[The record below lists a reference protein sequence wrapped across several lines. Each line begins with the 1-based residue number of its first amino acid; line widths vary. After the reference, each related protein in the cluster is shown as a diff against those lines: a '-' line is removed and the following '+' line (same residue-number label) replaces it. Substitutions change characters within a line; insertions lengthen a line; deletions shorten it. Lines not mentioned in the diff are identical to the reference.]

1 MDRIRILFRD
11 QKRWGSFR
19 IRFTFVEWYSIHP
32 MNSCILPQYF
42 ALFLFFFLLSSFI
55 VSCVFYIFSLLVPVT
70 WSYSLCVR
78 YWYCILYKV
87 TFFLLF
93 IFFFPFLF
101 NPLTIPVLLSP
112 PTVLVPSHTLSLPNC
127 VLKGTVQRD
136 FRPPVF

>member
-11 QKRWGSFR
+11 RKRWGSFR

-42 ALFLFFFLLSSFI
+42 ALFLFFFH
-55 VSCVFYIFSLLVPVT
+55 SLLRVLHIFLIGSCNLKLFLVCTVLVLYPVQ
-70 WSYSLCVR
+70 SHV
-78 YWYCILYKV
+78 
-87 TFFLLF
+87 FLLF